1 MSDSARIL
9 SAERRGLR
17 GVENLNR
24 MVIKSLDFKEQEP
37 FDGKLMILTKNQSYF
52 DLYNGDSGILVNCS
66 VRPMLMLKRKGGFV
80 FYPLSMLPSDCVESA
95 FAITIHKSQ
104 GSGYPN
110 ILMFLPTRK
119 GHPLLNRQIL
129 YTGVT
134 RTKKQSLTI
143 VATPDTFK
151 AACETVIERDTGI
164 EL

>member
-1 MSDSARIL
+1 MVVKAL
-9 SAERRGLR
+9 GKK
-17 GVENLNR
+17 ENE
-24 MVIKSLDFKEQEP
+24 S
-37 FDGKLMILTKNQSYF
+37 FDGQLMILTKNQSYF
-52 DLYNGDSGILVNCS
+52 DLYNGDSGVVVNCDT
-66 VRPMLMLKRKGGFV
+66 RPMLMIKRKGNFV
-80 FYPLSMLPSDCVESA
+80 FYPLSLLPSDSIETA

-110 ILMFLPTRK
+110 IMMFLPTRK

-134 RTKKQSLTI
+134 RTKKESLTI
-143 VATPDTFK
+143 IATPETFK